1 MKIKINGTEYESMA
15 SYLMFTL
22 SREYRSTL
30 TEEDKEFLGKE
41 EPEKGYEH
49 PDYDLFS
56 VSEDDEWEQIILDA
70 YSE

>member
-1 MKIKINGTEYESMA
+1 MKVIVNGKEYESMS
-15 SYLMFTL
+15 SYLIFTL
-22 SREYRSTL
+22 SREYKGMQTQ
-30 TEEDKEFLGKE
+30 EDKDWLSKE